1 MVKSDTSGDASFGVQ
16 RLTARLQLEASPATK
31 FDLSLSL
38 GERRAAEGT
47 PAGLEG
53 VVEYATDL
61 FERTSIEEI
70 AARLVRLLVAAVA
83 TPDLPIGR
91 LDILTPAERATILG
105 RWNDTAH
112 ALPGATLPELFAA
125 QVVRTPDAVAV
136 VFEEQR
142 LTYAQL
148 DARANQ
154 LAHHLQGLGVGPES
168 VVGLCVERSLEM
180 VVGLLGIL
188 KAGGAYL
195 PLDPDYPG
203 ERLAFMFED
212 AGAGVLV
219 THSALIHRL
228 PAHAAHIVCLDADR
242 PKIAREPATAPTLE
256 LDPHN
261 PAYVIYTSGSTGKP
275 KGVVVS
281 HEGLSNFLSAMR
293 KQVRFASHDRLM
305 AVTTIG
311 FDIAALELFLPLISG
326 AGLAVAMKDIVQEP
340 RALARAIQQTRST
353 IVQAT
358 PTLWHA
364 LTSNGE
370 ALKTLKVLVGGER
383 LTAPL
388 CLALLDLGRGV
399 TNFYGPTETTIW
411 STVMVLNADEAATPP
426 IGRPIWNT
434 RVYVLDGGLEPVPA
448 GVGGEL
454 YVAGAGLA
462 RGYLGRPGLTAERVV
477 ADPFGPAGSRM
488 Y

>member
-61 FERTSIEEI
+61 FERTTVEAI

-219 THSALIHRL
+219 THSALLHRL

-242 PKIAREPATAPTLE
+242 PKIAREPATAPVLA

-275 KGVVVS
+275 KGVVVEHRQIS
-281 HEGLSNFLSAMR
+281 ASNAARLSFYAVVPSPRFLLLSSIAFDSSIAGLFWSLLSGGTLVLPTDLSAAAIISSIR
-293 KQVRFASHDRLM
+293 RHEVQCLLAVPSLYSACFDHLQNSTCVGLLTVILAGEVCPSELAIKHDRLFS
-305 AVTTIG
+305 AV
-311 FDIAALELFLPLISG
+311 PL
-326 AGLAVAMKDIVQEP
+326 VNE
-340 RALARAIQQTRST
+340 
-353 IVQAT
+353 
-358 PTLWHA
+358 
-364 LTSNGE
+364 
-370 ALKTLKVLVGGER
+370 
-383 LTAPL
+383 
-388 CLALLDLGRGV
+388 
-399 TNFYGPTETTIW
+399 YGPTECSVW
-411 STVMVLNADEAATPP
+411 STAYRLTQGDELPASVP

-477 ADPFGPAGSRM
+477 ADPFGA
-488 Y
+488 